1 MVMRRYISHLFTWVI
16 SFLTLLAFS
25 SCLNEHPKDQLDGGG
40 SNGSASEIFDTTIAP
55 LYDFMGGTIDGEGI
69 CDIQRLDSLLSLS
82 PDDEQLYSSW
92 QYLYRAIGMCNK
104 SLDMIDFQS
113 VRLTD
118 NRKAQFKAEVRAIR
132 AMMYY
137 EAMDLYGRI
146 PVLLSA
152 AESLIYEPA
161 SGSSV
166 TDEKLSAQSE
176 RSEIFHFIFSELQQ
190 VLPYLPQTSSLEEGS
205 HYGRITQPVVNF
217 LLAKLALNAEIYM
230 YNDWAQGY
238 RKRPKGRNLE
248 FMVRTAD
255 GASLITGGKASEN
268 RSRILNAWETCIFYC
283 NRLADEGCSLEEDE
297 IFNSSARYLMP
308 KDALVMDEADS
319 VLHSRPAKPLFRFR
333 YADVLLM
340 KAEAMERNDGDGR
353 AEYNMVVRMPFCL
366 RASLRLPIFW
376 KTVRLCWRAR
386 LVTVRTLSVSASS
399 SSPRIFAVLFSPLS
413 RPLPSSSRYLSEAL
427 PSMASWFRTKDMRQ
441 WNSPKLFIR

>member
-1 MVMRRYISHLFTWVI
+1 MRRYISHLFTWVI

-69 CDIQRLDSLLSLS
+69 CDIQLLDSLLSLS

-104 SLDMIDFQS
+104 SLDMIDLQS

-118 NRKAQFKAEVRAIR
+118 NQKVQFKAEVRAIR

-166 TDEKLSAQSE
+166 TDESC
-176 RSEIFHFIFSELQQ
+176 R
-190 VLPYLPQTSSLEEGS
+190 
-205 HYGRITQPVVNF
+205 
-217 LLAKLALNAEIYM
+217 
-230 YNDWAQGY
+230 
-238 RKRPKGRNLE
+238 
-248 FMVRTAD
+248 
-255 GASLITGGKASEN
+255 
-268 RSRILNAWETCIFYC
+268 
-283 NRLADEGCSLEEDE
+283 
-297 IFNSSARYLMP
+297 
-308 KDALVMDEADS
+308 
-319 VLHSRPAKPLFRFR
+319 
-333 YADVLLM
+333 
-340 KAEAMERNDGDGR
+340 
-353 AEYNMVVRMPFCL
+353 L
-366 RASLRLPIFW
+366 RANGAKSSI
-376 KTVRLCWRAR
+376 
-386 LVTVRTLSVSASS
+386 SS
-399 SSPRIFAVLFSPLS
+399 SVNC
-413 RPLPSSSRYLSEAL
+413 SRYCLIFLRRPVWRKAL
-427 PSMASWFRTKDMRQ
+427 IMDASRSLWSTSCWLNWR
-441 WNSPKLFIR
+441 

>member
-1 MVMRRYISHLFTWVI
+1 
-16 SFLTLLAFS
+16 
-25 SCLNEHPKDQLDGGG
+25 
-40 SNGSASEIFDTTIAP
+40 
-55 LYDFMGGTIDGEGI
+55 
-69 CDIQRLDSLLSLS
+69 
-82 PDDEQLYSSW
+82 
-92 QYLYRAIGMCNK
+92 
-104 SLDMIDFQS
+104 
-113 VRLTD
+113 
-118 NRKAQFKAEVRAIR
+118 
-132 AMMYY
+132 MYY

-146 PVLLSA
+146 PVLLSS

-238 RKRPKGRNLE
+238 RKRPKGRDLE

-268 RSRILNAWETCIFYC
+268 RSKILNAWETCIFYC

-297 IFNSSARYLMP
+297 IFNSSVRYQMP
-308 KDALVMDEADS
+308 EDALVMDEADS
-319 VLHSRPAKPLFRFR
+319 VQHPRPAKPLFRFR
-333 YADVLLM
+333 YTDVLLM

-353 AEYNMVVRMPFCL
+353 AEYNMVRAHAGLPARKSSLANILEDRQVMLAGETCHRQDLIRFGKFLKSSHL
-366 RASLRLPIFW
+366 RRSVQSALTSCSIVFPIPQRSLAFNG
-376 KTVRLCWRAR
+376 K
-386 LVTVRTLSVSASS
+386 LVQNKG
-399 SSPRIFAVLFSPLS
+399 
-413 RPLPSSSRYLSEAL
+413 YEA
-427 PSMASWFRTKDMRQ
+427 ME
-441 WNSPKLFIR
+441 

>member
-40 SNGSASEIFDTTIAP
+40 SNGSASEIFDTAIAP

-69 CDIQRLDSLLSLS
+69 RDIQRLDSLLSLS

-104 SLDMIDFQS
+104 SLDMIDLQS

-118 NRKAQFKAEVRAIR
+118 NQKVQFKAEVRAIR

-146 PVLLSA
+146 PVLLSS

-238 RKRPKGRNLE
+238 RKRPKGRDLE

-333 YADVLLM
+333 FAD
-340 KAEAMERNDGDGR
+340 EG
-353 AEYNMVVRMPFCL
+353 
-366 RASLRLPIFW
+366 
-376 KTVRLCWRAR
+376 
-386 LVTVRTLSVSASS
+386 
-399 SSPRIFAVLFSPLS
+399 
-413 RPLPSSSRYLSEAL
+413 
-427 PSMASWFRTKDMRQ
+427 
-441 WNSPKLFIR
+441 

>member
-1 MVMRRYISHLFTWVI
+1 MIMRRYISHLFTWVI

-40 SNGSASEIFDTTIAP
+40 SNASASEIFDTTIAP

-69 CDIQRLDSLLSLS
+69 RDIQRLDSLLSLS

-104 SLDMIDFQS
+104 SLDMIDLQS

-118 NRKAQFKAEVRAIR
+118 NQKAQFKAEVRAIR

-146 PVLLSA
+146 PVLLSS

-238 RKRPKGRNLE
+238 RKRPKGRDLE

-268 RSRILNAWETCIFYC
+268 RSKILNAWETCIFYC

-297 IFNSSARYLMP
+297 IFNSSARYQMP
-308 KDALVMDEADS
+308 EDALLMDEADS
-319 VLHSRPAKPLFRFR
+319 VQHPRPAKPLFRFR
-333 YADVLLM
+333 YTDVLLM

-353 AEYNMVVRMPFCL
+353 AEYNMVRAHAGLPARKSSLANILEDRQVVLAGETCHRQDLIRFGKFLKSSHL
-366 RASLRLPIFW
+366 RRSVQSALSSCSIVFPIPQRSLAFNG
-376 KTVRLCWRAR
+376 K
-386 LVTVRTLSVSASS
+386 LVQNKG
-399 SSPRIFAVLFSPLS
+399 
-413 RPLPSSSRYLSEAL
+413 YEA
-427 PSMASWFRTKDMRQ
+427 ME
-441 WNSPKLFIR
+441 

>member
-16 SFLTLLAFS
+16 SCLTLLAFS
-25 SCLNEHPKDQLDGGG
+25 SCLNEHPKDQLDEGG

-55 LYDFMGGTIDGEGI
+55 LYDFMGGATDGEGI
-69 CDIQRLDSLLSLS
+69 CDILSLDSLPSLS
-82 PDDEQLYSSW
+82 ADNEQLYSSW

-113 VRLTD
+113 VWLTD
-118 NRKAQFKAEVRAIR
+118 DQKVQFKAEVRAIR

-176 RSEIFHFIFSELQQ
+176 RSEIFRFIFSELQQ
-190 VLPYLPQTSSLEEGS
+190 VLPYLPLTSSLEVGS

-238 RKRPKGRNLE
+238 RKRPKGRDLE
-248 FMVRTAD
+248 FMVRTAN
-255 GASLITGGKASEN
+255 GASLIMGGKAIEN
-268 RSRILNAWETCIFYC
+268 RSRTLNAWETCIFYC

-297 IFNSSARYLMP
+297 IFNSSVRYQMP
-308 KDALVMDEADS
+308 KGNLVMDEADS
-319 VLHSRPAKPLFRFR
+319 VQHLRPVKPLFRFR
-333 YADVLLM
+333 YTDVLLM
-340 KAEAMERNDGDGR
+340 KAEAMERNDEDGR
-353 AEYNMVVRMPFCL
+353 AEYNMVRAHVGLPARKSSLANILEDRQDMLAGETCHRQDLIRFGKFLKFSHL
-366 RASLRLPIFW
+366 RRSVLSSLSSCSIVFPIPQRSLAFNG
-376 KTVRLCWRAR
+376 K
-386 LVTVRTLSVSASS
+386 LVQNKG
-399 SSPRIFAVLFSPLS
+399 
-413 RPLPSSSRYLSEAL
+413 YE
-427 PSMASWFRTKDMRQ
+427 
-441 WNSPKLFIR
+441 